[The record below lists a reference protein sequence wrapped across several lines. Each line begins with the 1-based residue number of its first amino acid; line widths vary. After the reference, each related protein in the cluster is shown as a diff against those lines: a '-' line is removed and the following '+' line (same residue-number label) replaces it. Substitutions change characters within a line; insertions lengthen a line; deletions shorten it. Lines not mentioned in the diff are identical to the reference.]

1 MREYSFENGVA
12 VVTGAASGIG
22 AALAQILAERGSDL
36 VLIDRDAERL
46 EAVAVGLRLGRRAP
60 QVDTHVVDLA
70 DSEATARLAKT
81 LAAQQALITLLVNNA
96 GVSLGG
102 RFDQVTL
109 DEFDWVLNINFRATV
124 LLTHH
129 LLPVLRATPGSH
141 LVNVSSI
148 YGLIAQA
155 GQSAYASSKFA
166 VRGFTEALRSEL
178 AAEEVGVTCVYPGG
192 VRTRMI
198 QNARMGSGV
207 SPAEMVA
214 GRKQW
219 ERLLTIDPAR
229 AAAQIVA
236 GIEHR
241 RARVLIGWNSKGPDA
256 LARLLPG
263 YYGPLLEAATNYAT
277 RAHRQARSA

>member
-22 AALAQILAERGSDL
+22 AELAWQLAERGSDL

-46 EAVAVGLRLGRRAP
+46 DIVATALRSRPRP
-60 QVDTHVVDLA
+60 PRVDTYVVDLGDA
-70 DSEATARLAKT
+70 EATKRLGKT
-81 LAAQQALITLLVNNA
+81 LVADQPRITLLVNNA
-96 GVSLGG
+96 GVTLGG

-109 DEFDWVLNINFRATV
+109 EEFDWVVNINFRATV
-124 LLTHH
+124 LLTHY
-129 LLPVLRATPGSH
+129 LLPVLRATPGAH
-141 LVNVSSI
+141 LANVSSI
-148 YGLIAQA
+148 FGLIAPA
-155 GQSAYASSKFA
+155 GQAAYASSKFA
-166 VRGFTEALRSEL
+166 VRGFTEALRAEL
-178 AAEEVGVTCVYPGG
+178 AADEVGVTCVYPGG
-192 VRTRMI
+192 IRTRLI

-207 SPAEMVA
+207 PLAEMVA

-219 ERLLTIDPAR
+219 DRTLSKDPA
-229 AAAQIVA
+229 AAAAEIMA

-263 YYGPLLEAATNYAT
+263 NYGPVLEAVSSYAA
-277 RAHRQARSA
+277 RVRRQARSA

>member
-1 MREYSFENGVA
+1 MREYTFENGVA

-22 AALAQILAERGSDL
+22 AALAHTLAELGSDL

-46 EAVAVGLRLGRRAP
+46 DAVAAALRVGRRAP
-60 QVDTHVVDLA
+60 QVATHVVDLA
-70 DSEATARLAKT
+70 DVEAAERLART
-81 LAAQQALITLLVNNA
+81 LAAQQPRITLLVNNA

-109 DEFDWVLNINFRATV
+109 EEFDWVVNINFRATV
-124 LLTHH
+124 LLTHY
-129 LLPVLRATPGSH
+129 LLPVLRLTPGSH

-148 YGLIAQA
+148 FGLVAPA

-178 AAEEVGVTCVYPGG
+178 AAEQVGVTCVYPGG
-192 VRTRMI
+192 IRTRMI

-207 SPAEMVA
+207 ALSEMVA
-214 GRKQW
+214 GRREW
-219 ERLLTIDPAR
+219 ERILTMDPAR

-236 GIEHR
+236 GIRHR
-241 RARVLIGWNSKGPDA
+241 RARVLIGWNSKGPDV

-263 YYGPLLEAATNYAT
+263 TYGPLLAAATNYTA
-277 RAHRQARSA
+277 RVRRQARSA

>member
-22 AALAQILAERGSDL
+22 AALAQLLAERGSEL

-46 EAVAVGLRLGRRAP
+46 AAVAAALRLGRRAAR
-60 QVDTHVVDLA
+60 VDTHVVDLA
-70 DSEATARLAKT
+70 DAEATEHLGKT
-81 LAAQQALITLLVNNA
+81 LAAEQPRITLLVNNA

-102 RFDQVTL
+102 RFDQVTM
-109 DEFDWVLNINFRATV
+109 DEFDWVLNVNFRSIV

-129 LLPVLRATPGSH
+129 LLPLLRATPGSH

-148 YGLIAQA
+148 YGLIAQP
-155 GQSAYASSKFA
+155 GQAAYASSKFA
-166 VRGFTEALRSEL
+166 VRGFTEALRAEL
-178 AAEEVGVTCVYPGG
+178 TGDGIGVTCVFPGG
-192 VRTRMI
+192 IRTRMI

-207 SPAEMVA
+207 PLAEMVA

-219 ERLLTIDPAR
+219 ERILTMDPAK
-229 AAAQIVA
+229 AAAQIVD
-236 GIEHR
+236 GIAHR
-241 RARVLIGWNSKGPDA
+241 RPRVLIGWNSKVPDV

-263 YYGPLLEAATNYAT
+263 SYGTVLEAATSRTAGV
-277 RAHRQARSA
+277 RRQA